1 MAYERKVRCSV
12 GAGLLLLYVGVAA
25 QPFSVEKIVVGAIF
39 DQNTEEIQ
47 NVFKYAMNTHNQNI
61 SSRRLELQAY
71 VDVINTADA
80 FKLSRLICNQF
91 ARGVFGML
99 GAVTPE
105 SFDTLHSYTNTFQM
119 PFVTPWFPEKVI
131 PPSSGLIDHAVS
143 MRPDY
148 HKAIVDTIVWY
159 GWTEIIYMYDSHDG
173 LLRLQQLYQSMQP
186 GRTVFRISLVKRI
199 TNASEAMDF
208 LLALEQHDRWGNKR
222 IVLDC
227 NAKNAKSIL
236 VEHVRK
242 VQLGRRTYHYML
254 SGLVMDDHWENEV
267 TEYGAVN
274 ITGFR
279 IVDHSR
285 KIVRDFMDGLRRM
298 DPRFKGTISAQA
310 ALMYDGVQVLMDA
323 LGRLSRKKP
332 DAFRNALRRAAG
344 QANSTKVIDC
354 NPGKSWVIPF
364 EHGDKISRLI
374 KKTDI
379 EGLTGNISFNE
390 EGHRHNFTLQVVEMT
405 VQSAMLT
412 VGTWTDANGLS
423 VSSPKQVQL
432 KSPASYDTNKTYIV
446 TTILQE
452 PYLMQKSKTSH
463 ATPETQYH
471 GFCKDLVDLL
481 AQKLKIKYELRLV
494 QDGTY
499 GSETPPTGWSGIV
512 GEIVR
517 KEADI
522 AVAPLAVTPE
532 REMVVDF
539 SEAFLSID
547 YPISHAKTPKQLA
560 DTFSFLRPL
569 SKEIWLCVLFS
580 FFAVSI
586 VLFLVSRFSPHEW
599 RSVSITDTHLDHPIS
614 SANEI
619 ILHNEFSIWNSFWFS
634 LGSFM
639 QQGSD
644 VVPKSLSGRI
654 VGTVWWFFALILVCS
669 YTANLAAYLI
679 VERLSEPSQSI
690 ISPPSMPQTE
700 VRDMLFT
707 SAVLN
712 EDLAQYSF
720 EKEGQV
726 VCGSMPRSCRYKH
739 VNFAIAT
746 AKGSPLREV
755 INLAI
760 VEMKATGVISK
771 LWRKWVLET
780 RKSDCDEG
788 KDEETSITEMTLSQ
802 VAGIFY
808 VLVGGLALALGVALL
823 EFCQHGRAEAA
834 RANVPL
840 RAALSAKA
848 RLASRADHKPSHA
861 HTHASRQMQREHERL
876 GWNGAAFAG
885 YFAAGTQIAQ
895 DDAVHAS
902 FTHV

>member
-1 MAYERKVRCSV
+1 MLCERFMSL
-12 GAGLLLLYVGVAA
+12 GTGLLLFHIGVLSA
-25 QPFSVEKIVVGAIF
+25 QTFPVEKIAVGAIF

-47 NVFKYAMNTHNQNI
+47 NVFKYAMTVHNQNI

-91 ARGVFGML
+91 ARGVFAML
-99 GAVTPE
+99 GAVNPE

-148 HKAIVDTIVWY
+148 HKAIVDTIVYY
-159 GWTEIIYMYDSHDG
+159 GWKEIIYMYDSHDG

-186 GRTVFRISLVKRI
+186 GRTAFRISLVKRI
-199 TNASEAMDF
+199 NNASDAMEF

-227 NAKNAKSIL
+227 NARNAKSIL

-254 SGLVMDDHWENEV
+254 SGLVMDDHWENEI

-298 DPRFKGTISAQA
+298 DPRFKGTISAQT

-323 LGRLSRKKP
+323 LGRLWRKKP
-332 DAFRNALRRAAG
+332 DAFRSALRRAAG

-354 NPGKSWVIPF
+354 NPGKSWVVPF

-390 EGHRHNFTLQVVEMT
+390 EGHRHNFSLQVVEMT
-405 VQSAMLT
+405 VQSAMLQ
-412 VGTWTDANGLS
+412 VATWTDAHGLS
-423 VSSPKQVQL
+423 LMPPKFVQL
-432 KSPASYDTNKTYIV
+432 RSPASYDTNKTYMV

-452 PYLMQKSKTSH
+452 PYLMQKTERGHKEDH
-463 ATPETQYH
+463 LY
-471 GFCKDLVDLL
+471 GFVKDLMDLI
-481 AQKLKIKYELRLV
+481 AKKLGIKYELRLV
-494 QDGTY
+494 RDGKY
-499 GSETPPTGWSGIV
+499 GSENPSEGWTGMI
-512 GEIVR
+512 GEILR
-517 KEADI
+517 KEADM
-522 AVAPLAVTPE
+522 AVAPLAITVDRE
-532 REMVVDF
+532 RVVDF
-539 SEAFLSID
+539 TEPFLAVD
-547 YPISHAKTPKQLA
+547 NPIIHTRVPKQLS

-599 RSVSITDTHLDHPIS
+599 RSVSISDTHLDHPVS
-614 SANEI
+614 STNEI

-644 VVPKSLSGRI
+644 VVPRSLSGRI

-679 VERLSEPSQSI
+679 VERISEPAKSLNYPSNMAHSEISHAMPWSI
-690 ISPPSMPQTE
+690 LDQDPMMSG
-700 VRDMLFT
+700 T
-707 SAVLN
+707 S
-712 EDLAQYSF
+712 LAHYTLDR
-720 EKEGQV
+720 EGEIACDTMSRV
-726 VCGSMPRSCRYKH
+726 CRYKH

-746 AKGSPLREV
+746 TKGSPLREG
-755 INLAI
+755 INLAL
-760 VEMKATGVISK
+760 VSLKKDGVIKK
-771 LWRKWVLET
+771 LWRKWLLS
-780 RKSDCDEG
+780 KKPDCDMV
-788 KDEETSITEMTLSQ
+788 KDEETTITEMTLSQ

-808 VLVGGLALALGVALL
+808 VLVGGLALALAVALM
-823 EFCQHGRAEAA
+823 EFCQHGRQEAA

-840 RAALSAKA
+840 RAALTAKA
-848 RLASRADHKPSHA
+848 RLASRVERKAPPQRTPQRDHD
-861 HTHASRQMQREHERL
+861 RL
-876 GWNGAAFAG
+876 PWNGGAFAG
-885 YFAAGTQIAQ
+885 YFTAGNQISQ

>member
-1 MAYERKVRCSV
+1 MVFNERFVLVS
-12 GAGLLLLYVGVAA
+12 AGLFLLQFGVLSA
-25 QPFSVEKIVVGAIF
+25 QSFPVEKIAVGAIF

-47 NVFKYAMNTHNQNI
+47 NVFKYAMTVHNQNI

-80 FKLSRLICNQF
+80 FKLSRLVCNQF
-91 ARGVFGML
+91 ARGVFAML

-148 HKAIVDTIVWY
+148 HKAIVDTIVHY
-159 GWTEIIYMYDSHDG
+159 GWTEIIFMYDSHDG

-186 GRTVFRISLVKRI
+186 GRTAFQISIVKRVN
-199 TNASEAMDF
+199 NASDAIDF

-227 NAKNAKSIL
+227 NAKNAKNIL

-279 IVDHSR
+279 IVDHTR

-298 DPRFKGTISAQA
+298 DPRFKGTISAQT

-323 LGRLSRKKP
+323 LGRLWRKKP

-344 QANSTKVIDC
+344 QANNTKVIDC
-354 NPGKSWVIPF
+354 NPGKSWVVPF

-390 EGHRHNFTLQVVEMT
+390 EGHRHNFSLQVVEMT
-405 VQSAMLT
+405 VQSAMLQVASWSDT
-412 VGTWTDANGLS
+412 HGYVPL
-423 VSSPKQVQL
+423 SPKYVQL
-432 KSPASYDTNKTYIV
+432 KSPNSYDVNKTYIV
-446 TTILQE
+446 TSILQD
-452 PYLMQKSKTSH
+452 PYLMQKS
-463 ATPETQYH
+463 TPENGQGNDLFY
-471 GFCKDLVDLL
+471 GFCKDLIELI
-481 AQKLKIKYELRLV
+481 AKQMKIKYELRLV
-494 QDGTY
+494 NDGTF
-499 GSETPPTGWSGIV
+499 GSENPSGGWTGIV
-512 GEIVR
+512 GEILR

-522 AVAPLAVTPE
+522 AVAPLAITPE
-532 REMVVDF
+532 REEVVDF
-539 SEAFLSID
+539 TEPFLSAKN
-547 YPISHAKTPKQLA
+547 PIENSRIPKQLT

-599 RSVSITDTHLDHPIS
+599 RSISISDTHLDHPITS
-614 SANEI
+614 TNEI

-644 VVPKSLSGRI
+644 VVPRSLSGRI

-679 VERLSEPSQSI
+679 VERISEPAKNLNY
-690 ISPPSMPQTE
+690 PSSVAHTEKGPVAPWIDLVEDSMQTE
-700 VRDMLFT
+700 DVVHYAF
-707 SAVLN
+707 AN
-712 EDLAQYSF
+712 
-720 EKEGQV
+720 EGQITCDTKSR
-726 VCGSMPRSCRYKH
+726 VCQYKH

-746 AKGSPLREV
+746 PKQSPLKEG
-755 INLAI
+755 INLAL
-760 VEMKATGVISK
+760 VKLKKDGVITK
-771 LWRKWVLET
+771 LWRKWLLN
-780 RKSDCDEG
+780 RKPDCEHV
-788 KDEETSITEMTLSQ
+788 KDEETKITEMTLSQ

-808 VLVGGLALALGVALL
+808 VLVGGLAIALGVALV

-840 RAALSAKA
+840 RAALTAKA
-848 RLASRADHKPSHA
+848 RMASRADRKHGA
-861 HTHASRQMQREHERL
+861 QRTPQRDHNRL
-876 GWNGAAFAG
+876 PWNGGAFAG
-885 YFAAGTQIAQ
+885 YFTAANTQISQ

>member
-1 MAYERKVRCSV
+1 MISGFNLFKAVHDHVVAGPRRYSHVNGKDVYCRC
-12 GAGLLLLYVGVAA
+12 
-25 QPFSVEKIVVGAIF
+25 
-39 DQNTEEIQ
+39 
-47 NVFKYAMNTHNQNI
+47 
-61 SSRRLELQAY
+61 
-71 VDVINTADA
+71 TA
-80 FKLSRLICNQF
+80 R
-91 ARGVFGML
+91 
-99 GAVTPE
+99 
-105 SFDTLHSYTNTFQM
+105 
-119 PFVTPWFPEKVI
+119 
-131 PPSSGLIDHAVS
+131 
-143 MRPDY
+143 
-148 HKAIVDTIVWY
+148 
-159 GWTEIIYMYDSHDG
+159 

-186 GRTVFRISLVKRI
+186 GRTAFRISLVKRI

-390 EGHRHNFTLQVVEMT
+390 EGHRYNFTLHVVEM
-405 VQSAMLT
+405 T
-412 VGTWTDANGLS
+412 VGTWTDTNGLTIT
-423 VSSPKQVQL
+423 SSKQVQL
-432 KSPASYDTNKTYIV
+432 KSPATYETNKTYIV

-452 PYLMQKSKTSH
+452 PYMMHKSRTGH
-463 ATPETQYH
+463 ALPEEQYH
-471 GFCKDLVDLL
+471 GFCKDLLDLV
-481 AQKLKIKYELRLV
+481 AQKIGIKYELRLV
-494 QDGTY
+494 KDGTY
-499 GSETPPTGWSGIV
+499 GVEAAPAEWSGLV

-522 AVAPLAVTPE
+522 AIVPLAVTPDRE
-532 REMVVDF
+532 RVVDF
-539 SEAFLSID
+539 SEAFLSVD
-547 YPISHAKTPKQLA
+547 YPIGHTKTPKQLA

-619 ILHNEFSIWNSFWFS
+619 IIRQDSWN
-634 LGSFM
+634 GM
-639 QQGSD
+639 
-644 VVPKSLSGRI
+644 VVLCTDSGLF
-654 VGTVWWFFALILVCS
+654 VHGEPC
-669 YTANLAAYLI
+669 
-679 VERLSEPSQSI
+679 RLSHSG
-690 ISPPSMPQTE
+690 T
-700 VRDMLFT
+700 
-707 SAVLN
+707 
-712 EDLAQYSF
+712 
-720 EKEGQV
+720 
-726 VCGSMPRSCRYKH
+726 
-739 VNFAIAT
+739 
-746 AKGSPLREV
+746 
-755 INLAI
+755 
-760 VEMKATGVISK
+760 
-771 LWRKWVLET
+771 LWLDILLCWWV
-780 RKSDCDEG
+780 G
-788 KDEETSITEMTLSQ
+788 LS
-802 VAGIFY
+802 
-808 VLVGGLALALGVALL
+808 LALGVALV

-840 RAALSAKA
+840 RAALTAKA
-848 RLASRADHKPSHA
+848 AELASRGDHKPHA
-861 HTHASRQMQREHERL
+861 HPPPRATLSATTTAS
-876 GWNGAAFAG
+876 
-885 YFAAGTQIAQ
+885 AGTAELML
-895 DDAVHAS
+895 A
-902 FTHV
+902 

>member
-1 MAYERKVRCSV
+1 MTV
-12 GAGLLLLYVGVAA
+12 
-25 QPFSVEKIVVGAIF
+25 
-39 DQNTEEIQ
+39 
-47 NVFKYAMNTHNQNI
+47 HNQNI

-91 ARGVFGML
+91 ARGVFAML

-119 PFVTPWFPEKVI
+119 PFVTPWFPEKV
-131 PPSSGLIDHAVS
+131 
-143 MRPDY
+143 
-148 HKAIVDTIVWY
+148 W
-159 GWTEIIYMYDSHDG
+159 

-186 GRTVFRISLVKRI
+186 GSTAFRISLVKRI
-199 TNASEAMDF
+199 NNASDAMEF

-227 NAKNAKSIL
+227 NTKNAKSIL
-236 VEHVRK
+236 LGHVRK

-298 DPRFKGTISAQA
+298 DPRFKGTISAQT

-323 LGRLSRKKP
+323 LGRLWRKKP
-332 DAFRNALRRAAG
+332 DAFRSALRRAAG

-354 NPGKSWVIPF
+354 NPGKSWVVPF

-390 EGHRHNFTLQVVEMT
+390 EGHRYNFTLQVVEMT
-405 VQSAMLT
+405 VQSAMLQ
-412 VGTWTDANGLS
+412 VATWSDTHGLS
-423 VSSPKQVQL
+423 LVQPKYVQL
-432 KSPASYDTNKTYIV
+432 RSPASYDTNKTYIV
-446 TTILQE
+446 TTIIQE
-452 PYLMQKSKTSH
+452 PYMMQKSTDHTLHKEE
-463 ATPETQYH
+463 PLH
-471 GFCKDLVDLL
+471 GFCKDLADLI
-481 AQKLKIKYELRLV
+481 AKKMGIKYELRLV
-494 QDGTY
+494 KDGKY
-499 GSETPPTGWSGIV
+499 GSESPTGGWSGLV

-517 KEADI
+517 READI
-522 AVAPLAVTPE
+522 AIAPLAITADRE
-532 REMVVDF
+532 RVVDF
-539 SEAFLSID
+539 SEPFLSID
-547 YPISHAKTPKQLA
+547 TPITHKKVPKQLS
-560 DTFSFLRPL
+560 DTFSFLKPL

-599 RSVSITDTHLDHPIS
+599 RSVSISETQLDHPIS
-614 SANEI
+614 STNEI

-644 VVPKSLSGRI
+644 VVPRSLSGRI

-679 VERLSEPSQSI
+679 VERIAEPAQSLSYPSNIAHSENHVL
-690 ISPPSMPQTE
+690 SWTNLVKDSMVIE
-700 VRDMLFT
+700 DDMMPTYPENKVNPIACDAL
-707 SAVLN
+707 SR
-712 EDLAQYSF
+712 
-720 EKEGQV
+720 
-726 VCGSMPRSCRYKH
+726 VCHYKH
-739 VNFAIAT
+739 INFAVVT
-746 AKGSPLREV
+746 AKGSPLREG

-760 VEMKATGVISK
+760 VNLKKEGVITK
-771 LWRKWVLET
+771 LWRKWVLNA
-780 RKSDCDEG
+780 KQSDCEVV

-808 VLVGGLALALGVALL
+808 VLVGGLALALAVALL

-840 RAALSAKA
+840 RAALRAKA
-848 RLASRADHKPSHA
+848 RMASRTDRKTPIQRTPQRDHD
-861 HTHASRQMQREHERL
+861 RL

-885 YFAAGTQIAQ
+885 IFF
-895 DDAVHAS
+895 
-902 FTHV
+902 FTSYTFIC

>member
-1 MAYERKVRCSV
+1 MALR
-12 GAGLLLLYVGVAA
+12 
-25 QPFSVEKIVVGAIF
+25 GAIF

-47 NVFKYAMNTHNQNI
+47 NVFKYALTVHNQNI
-61 SSRRLELQAY
+61 SSRRLEFQAY

-91 ARGVFGML
+91 ARGVFAML

-148 HKAIVDTIVWY
+148 HKAIVDTILYY
-159 GWTEIIYMYDSHDG
+159 GWKEIIYMYDSHDG
-173 LLRLQQLYQSMQP
+173 LLRLQQLYQTMQP
-186 GRTVFRISLVKRI
+186 GRTTFRISLVKRI
-199 TNASEAMDF
+199 NNASDAMEF
-208 LLALEQHDRWGNKR
+208 LLALEQYDRWSNKR

-227 NAKNAKSIL
+227 NARNAKNIL
-236 VEHVRK
+236 VEHVRR

-298 DPRFKGTISAQA
+298 DPRFKGTISAQT

-323 LGRLSRKKP
+323 LGRLMRKKP
-332 DAFRNALRRAAG
+332 DAFRSALRRAAA
-344 QANSTKVIDC
+344 QANTTKVIDC
-354 NPGKSWVIPF
+354 NPGKSWVVPF

-390 EGHRHNFTLQVVEMT
+390 EGHRYNFTLQVVEMT
-405 VQSAMLT
+405 VESAMIQ
-412 VGTWTDANGLS
+412 VATWTDKQGLTL
-423 VSSPKQVQL
+423 VSPKYIQL
-432 KSPASYDTNKTYIV
+432 HSPSSLDPNKTYIV
-446 TTILQE
+446 STVIQE
-452 PYLMQKSKTSH
+452 PYMTLKLDTKTH
-463 ATPETQYH
+463 GRREEEFQ
-471 GFCKDLVDLL
+471 GFCKDLLDLV
-481 AQKLKIKYELRLV
+481 AKRLKIKYELRLV
-494 QDGTY
+494 KENKLGVSSHFDA
-499 GSETPPTGWSGIV
+499 WSGLV
-512 GEIVR
+512 AEVAK
-517 KEADI
+517 KEADL
-522 AVAPLAVTPE
+522 AVAPLAVTSE
-532 REMVVDF
+532 RERMVDF
-539 SEAFLSID
+539 SEPFLSMD
-547 YPISHAKTPKQLA
+547 NPVVQTKTPKQLT
-560 DTFSFLRPL
+560 DTFSFLKPL

-586 VLFLVSRFSPHEW
+586 VLFLVSRFSPNEW
-599 RSVSITDTHLDHPIS
+599 RSVSISDTHIEQPLS
-614 SANEI
+614 STNEI

-644 VVPKSLSGRI
+644 VVPRSLSGRI

-679 VERLSEPSQSI
+679 IERIADPPQSYQITPKVHSEDNVLFQPKNNKNGQTCNTLSRI
-690 ISPPSMPQTE
+690 
-700 VRDMLFT
+700 
-707 SAVLN
+707 
-712 EDLAQYSF
+712 
-720 EKEGQV
+720 
-726 VCGSMPRSCRYKH
+726 CRYRH
-739 VNFAIAT
+739 VNFAIAMP
-746 AKGSPLREV
+746 KGSPLREG

-760 VEMKATGVISK
+760 INMKKDGTIPR
-771 LWRKWVLET
+771 LWHKWVSISS
-780 RKSDCDEG
+780 KSDCETE
-788 KDEETSITEMTLSQ
+788 KEEETTITEMTLSQ

-808 VLVGGLALALGVALL
+808 VLVAGLALALTVALL

-840 RAALSAKA
+840 RAALRAKA
-848 RLASRADHKPSHA
+848 RLASRSQHKSPHVGV
-861 HTHASRQMQREHERL
+861 QRPPQRDHERL
-876 GWNGAAFAG
+876 GWNGTAFAG
-885 YFAAGTQIAQ
+885 YFAAGAQISQ
-895 DDAVHAS
+895 EDAVHAS